1 MDKEQERIFMERY
14 PDLVKY
20 LVINDLEEIPKPNI
34 SVTAR
39 TIDLYRD
46 HLYPDCQSDKE
57 FLGKLKNKRMLD
69 VGCGYNPLY
78 DTSLI
83 QVVNGNKKEFN
94 SQVTGCDIIDMK
106 MPNYS
111 KSSIY
116 TMNFTHVDTILIN
129 NLMYFWINKPK
140 DLLRAYKNLYK
151 LLKPGGEIRVFPVYM
166 NSYHQNNDEL
176 KKFINDHF
184 FVRMIKPD
192 YYDED
197 PFYQDKEHDEI
208 YVLEG
213 LGKKEAKINK
223 MLNSHTLIL
232 KKQ

>member
-20 LVINDLEEIPKPNI
+20 LVINDLEEILKPNI

-46 HLYPDCQSDKE
+46 HHYPDCQSDKE
-57 FLGKLKNKRMLD
+57 FLSKLKNKRMLD

-83 QVVNGNKKEFN
+83 QVVNSNKKEFN

-106 MPNYS
+106 MPHYS

-140 DLLRAYKNLYK
+140 DLLRAYKNL
-151 LLKPGGEIRVFPVYM
+151 LFDSR
-166 NSYHQNNDEL
+166 
-176 KKFINDHF
+176 
-184 FVRMIKPD
+184 
-192 YYDED
+192 
-197 PFYQDKEHDEI
+197 
-208 YVLEG
+208 
-213 LGKKEAKINK
+213 
-223 MLNSHTLIL
+223 
-232 KKQ
+232 